1 MRPLMEKEYSKKDYP
16 ITTIFE
22 NKRFS
27 SFFFLQ
33 TDQWNSRFNYATI
46 ENSKT
51 VRTYLNSQETSL
63 KFMNVLVQE

>member
-22 NKRFS
+22 NKS
-27 SFFFLQ
+27 
-33 TDQWNSRFNYATI
+33 NYATI

-51 VRTYLNSQETSL
+51 VRTYFNSQETLL